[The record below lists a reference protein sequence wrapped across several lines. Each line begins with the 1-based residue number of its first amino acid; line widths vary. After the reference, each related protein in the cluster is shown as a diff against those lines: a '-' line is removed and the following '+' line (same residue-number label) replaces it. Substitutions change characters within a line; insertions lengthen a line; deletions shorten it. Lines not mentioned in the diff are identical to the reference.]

1 MEKKQRFQTFVI
13 LLIIFAA
20 GFILRFEYVQDPT
33 FPLGDGGMFYTM
45 TQELIEN
52 NFKIPEYT
60 SYNNSHIPYAY
71 PPLAFYLAGGISKLF
86 HIDLLQIFLWL
97 PFLVNLCSIPLVFLF
112 AKQFFQDNSYAL
124 ITTAIWS
131 ISMPAFEWL
140 VMGGGMTRSLA
151 YTASIASLL
160 LLLIYLKTDK
170 KSALIGMILFG
181 GITALSHME
190 VFLVNCVSVLV
201 IWVYKKQKPLKRSIW
216 LLVFYYLGCGLLLLP
231 YILTIIKNHNIQP
244 FINGFRGGEFFLLP
258 QLLKIILFNYTQEFS
273 FNIVG
278 VLALLGLFYQIKKRD
293 YLLVVWFLLILFIDP
308 RSINRSV
315 ILIICLLTTISIQQ
329 ILKPSFSQRSS
340 NETETKTVAEAD
352 QPKNFLSK
360 NRISLFSIILAF
372 LFLQIFLLAFFQ
384 FYIDDLTLYQVK
396 ITDRN
401 AYAWIKNNTASD
413 SQILVLTASPDWHL
427 DHTAEW
433 FPALAKRNSITS
445 VQGTEWLPDGRY
457 YEVRKFNESIKKCM
471 LSDYS
476 CIPKILEVANIKAD
490 YIWVSKEICEN
501 PDKICTLP
509 FLSDIRQDRYYQFV
523 YENEGVAIFSANN
536 D

>member
-1 MEKKQRFQTFVI
+1 MEKKQSFQTFVI

-71 PPLAFYLAGGISKLF
+71 PPLAFYLAGGINKLF
-86 HIDLLQIFLWL
+86 AIDLLQIFLWL
-97 PFLVNLCSIPLVFLF
+97 PFFVNLCSIPLVFLF
-112 AKQFFQDNSYAL
+112 AKQFFENTSYAL

-131 ISMPAFEWL
+131 LSMPAFEWL
-140 VMGGGMTRSLA
+140 IMGGGMTRSLA

-160 LLLIYLKTDK
+160 LLLIYLKTEK
-170 KSALIGMILFG
+170 KFALIGMILFG

-201 IWVYKKQKPLKRSIW
+201 IWVYKKQKPLKRLIW
-216 LLVFYYLGCGLLLLP
+216 LLVFYYLGCGFLLLP
-231 YILTIIKNHNIQP
+231 YIYSVVRNHNIQP

-278 VLALLGLFYQIKKRD
+278 VLALLGLFYQIKKHD

-315 ILIICLLTTISIQQ
+315 ILVICLLATITIQQ
-329 ILKPSFSQRSS
+329 VIKPVFIEDPPGKSEIQVGSSQNILK
-340 NETETKTVAEAD
+340 
-352 QPKNFLSK
+352 K
-360 NRISLFSIILAF
+360 NRISLYALIMAF
-372 LFLQIFLLAFFQ
+372 LFLQVFSLAFFQ

-401 AYAWIKNNTASD
+401 AYEWIKNNTTSD
-413 SQILVLTASPDWHL
+413 SHFLVLTSSPDWHL
-427 DHTAEW
+427 DHAAEW
-433 FPALAKRNSITS
+433 FPALTQRSSITS

-457 YEVRKFNESIKKCM
+457 YEARKFNEAIKDCM
-471 LSDYS
+471 VSDYS
-476 CIPKILEVANIKAD
+476 CIPKILVEAKIKAD
-490 YIWVSKEICEN
+490 YVWVSKDKCEN

-509 FLSDIRQDRYYQFV
+509 FLSDIRQDRYYQLV